1 MNSLPN
7 SLKATILGGLIAG
20 TLDMTA
26 ACVQVWLRSGV
37 TPFLDVVVRVSQF
50 IASGAIGPEAFNGG
64 KKTVALGLA
73 FHYLIA
79 TVATLVFYLASR
91 KLRLLVNWFIVM
103 GLLYGVLVYL
113 FMNFIVVP
121 SSKIVQRATPT
132 LSARL
137 IAMLIIM
144 FCIGL
149 PISLIVRRFSK

>member
-1 MNSLPN
+1 
-7 SLKATILGGLIAG
+7 
-20 TLDMTA
+20 
-26 ACVQVWLRSGV
+26 
-37 TPFLDVVVRVSQF
+37 
-50 IASGAIGPEAFNGG
+50 
-64 KKTVALGLA
+64 
-73 FHYLIA
+73 
-79 TVATLVFYLASR
+79 
-91 KLRLLVNWFIVM
+91 M

-113 FMNFIVVP
+113 FMNFVVVP